1 MECARS
7 ADHRAFDSR
16 TPISPLPDPTDRTKL
31 PLMIAAANSV
41 AKLVIPEKARRFI
54 RYCIDSQYRAAKG
67 RERDRM
73 LTKLIFEQTKGRILG
88 GPFRDMQFIPTNI
101 LGSYMSCK
109 LLGTYERE
117 LNPIV
122 DKMIAKGYRTIV
134 NIGAGEGY
142 YGVGLAKRVPGA
154 KVICYEIDQRNQE
167 VIREHAELNG
177 VSDRVEVNGKC
188 DPACLSERLE
198 RAEEPIA
205 VVCDVE
211 GYEYDLLDPLLI
223 AQLRNA
229 DVLVE
234 LHDMFRKGVS
244 KALKNRFA
252 PTHTVTRLHRTRRTR
267 ADFPSQVNL
276 DPSLHPRALDEDRGG
291 TMYWYWM
298 EAKHLP
304 RRHEDAK
311 GTSAHQPDTA
321 VAAS

>member
-1 MECARS
+1 
-7 ADHRAFDSR
+7 
-16 TPISPLPDPTDRTKL
+16 
-31 PLMIAAANSV
+31 MIAAARSV

-54 RYCIDSQYRAAKG
+54 RYCIDSEYRAAKG
-67 RERDRM
+67 RERDRA
-73 LTKLIFEQTKGRILG
+73 LTKMIFEQTHGRILG

-117 LNPIV
+117 LNPV
-122 DKMIAKGYRTIV
+122 VEMMIAKGYRTIV

-142 YGVGLAKRVPGA
+142 YGVGLAKRIPSA

-177 VSDRVEVNGKC
+177 VSDRVEVNGRC
-188 DPACLSERLE
+188 DPSCLSDRLA

-211 GYEYDLLDPLLI
+211 GYEYDLLDPLSI
-223 AQLRNA
+223 PQLRHA

-252 PTHTVTRLHRTRRTR
+252 PTHTVTKLYSTRRTR

-276 DPSLHPRALDEDRGG
+276 DPSLQTRALDEDRGG

-304 RRHEDAK
+304 RSREAVSASTA
-311 GTSAHQPDTA
+311 TSAVVTA
-321 VAAS
+321 SK

>member
-1 MECARS
+1 
-7 ADHRAFDSR
+7 
-16 TPISPLPDPTDRTKL
+16 
-31 PLMIAAANSV
+31 MIAVAKNV

-54 RYCIDSQYRAAKG
+54 RYCIDADYRAAKG

-73 LTKLIFEQTKGRILG
+73 LTKLIFEQTQGRILG
-88 GPFRDMQFIPTNI
+88 GPFRDMRFIPTNI

-122 DKMIAKGYRTIV
+122 EKMIAKGYRTIV

-154 KVICYEIDQRNQE
+154 RVICYEIDQRNQE

-177 VSDRVEVNGKC
+177 VGERVEVHGRC
-188 DPACLSERLE
+188 EPAGLSERLS

-211 GYEYDLLDPLLI
+211 GYEYDLLDPLSI
-223 AQLRNA
+223 PQLRNA

-252 PTHTVTRLHRTRRTR
+252 PTHAVTRLHSTRRTR

-276 DPSLHPRALDEDRGG
+276 DPGLQARALDEDRGG

-298 EAKHLP
+298 EANQLP
-304 RRHEDAK
+304 RRQEDAK
-311 GTSAHQPDTA
+311 ATSAHQPNTA

>member
-1 MECARS
+1 
-7 ADHRAFDSR
+7 
-16 TPISPLPDPTDRTKL
+16 
-31 PLMIAAANSV
+31 MIAAAKSV
-41 AKLVIPEKARRFI
+41 AKLIIPEKARRLI
-54 RYCIDSQYRAAKG
+54 RYCIDSGYRAAKG

-73 LTKLIFEQTKGRILG
+73 LTKLIFEQTQGRILA

-117 LNPIV
+117 LNPVV
-122 DKMIAKGYRTIV
+122 DKMIARGYRTII

-188 DPACLSERLE
+188 DPVCLSERLA

-211 GYEYDLLDPLLI
+211 GYEYDLLDPLSI
-223 AQLRNA
+223 PQLRNA

-252 PTHTVTRLHRTRRTR
+252 PTHTVTRLHSTRRTR
-267 ADFPSQVNL
+267 ADFPTQVKL
-276 DPSLHPRALDEDRGG
+276 EPELQTRALDEDRGG

-298 EAKHLP
+298 EARNLP
-304 RRHEDAK
+304 RNREAVSAPDAR
-311 GTSAHQPDTA
+311 TA
-321 VAAS
+321 VATTSAQ